1 MGVSALIYLREEGY
15 DPEAVDPMVLKMQG
29 FA

>member
-1 MGVSALIYLREEGY
+1 MGVSALIYLKEEGY
-15 DPEAVDPMVLKMQG
+15 DIEVEDPMVAKMQG